1 MAPRRDLIAY
11 LAVKPKE
18 GSGVEPSAILS
29 EFVEI
34 GLEETRMI
42 QALHSSG
49 GEKVW
54 VYFDMIDGSGVARFE
69 LNSPVEPGDQVA
81 WNLSLKDAMYFYMR
95 DGPRNVGD
103 KVFKR

>member
-1 MAPRRDLIAY
+1 MRRDLIAY

-18 GSGVEPSAILS
+18 GSNTVEPAKILS

-42 QALHSSG
+42 QALHSSD

-54 VYFDMIDGSGVARFE
+54 VYFDMIDGTGVARFE
-69 LNSPVEPGDQVA
+69 LNSPVEPGDKVA
-81 WNLSLKDAMYFYMR
+81 WNLTLKDAMYFYMR